1 MTVLSDLQIFDAL
14 REGHVVCRPL
24 VPENVRGA
32 SIDLT
37 LGEHFWRCDARPNG
51 VINPCDPTERER
63 YFAGPFQ
70 AKPYVDVYEKIGWK
84 ERGWPIPGGQMNIF
98 AKPSKSS
105 STEQTENELSPHPF
119 TNIPADHPVIV
130 LRRHERILAH
140 SNEFAG
146 IYPPGTSSLQ
156 ARSTTGRWGMAVCR
170 CAGQGDPGW
179 VGRWT
184 WELSNDNDEA
194 IIIPTGIRMA
204 QVVFYLTGLVSRH
217 YGDIGN
223 YQFDRGLADV
233 MNAWDP
239 VQMLPNVF
247 KVEPID
253 RNLSHEHYVEALQAL
268 PTGLTS
274 EALR

>member
-1 MTVLSDLQIFDAL
+1 MTVLSDLQLFDAL

-70 AKPYVDVYEKIGWK
+70 AKPYADVYEKIGWR
-84 ERGWPIPGGQMNIF
+84 ERGWPLPGGYRGPMNGYETAPSPF
-98 AKPSKSS
+98 A
-105 STEQTENELSPHPF
+105 
-119 TNIPADHPVIV
+119 NIPDDHPVIV
-130 LRRHERILAH
+130 LRPRERILAH

-146 IYPPGTSSLQ
+146 IHPPGTSSLQ

-194 IIIPTGIRMA
+194 IVIPTGIRMA
-204 QVVFYLTGLVSRH
+204 QVVFSTTGPVSCH

-223 YQFDRGLADV
+223 YQSDRQLNAV
-233 MNAWDP
+233 IEAWDP

-253 RNLSHEHYVEALQAL
+253 SDLSIEHYAAALEQL
-268 PTGLTS
+268 PRTQRRRPRGFSL
-274 EALR
+274 LVGQ